1 MAVCFSRQ
9 SLGDF
14 TVTDGN
20 GDVLQRL
27 SSMEVSLKHST
38 QMLSEVRDG
47 IHSIKDEMSDLRKQT
62 HGHQILAESNKE
74 RLTEH
79 DRQLD
84 ELKSTSDKQSG
95 SMSAI
100 KVIGAMLF
108 SISISGVGWA
118 ITTVLSIQSS
128 NQIQQT
134 KLDNLDKEQAEM
146 KQRVQ
151 QLERK
156 PHE

>member
-1 MAVCFSRQ
+1 M
-9 SLGDF
+9 
-14 TVTDGN
+14 
-20 GDVLQRL
+20 
-27 SSMEVSLKHST
+27 
-38 QMLSEVRDG
+38 
-47 IHSIKDEMSDLRKQT
+47 HSIKDEMSDLRQQT
-62 HGHQILAESNKE
+62 HGHQLLAESNKE
-74 RLTEH
+74 RLAEH
-79 DRQLD
+79 DRQID
-84 ELKSTSDKQSG
+84 ELKSTSDTQSG

-134 KLDNLDKEQAEM
+134 KLDSLDKDQAEM